1 MKHLVLSILAFT
13 FLTCV
18 KPSDYP
24 DVPVLEFVG
33 FSKSTLNQGDIGGD
47 TLLLILSFTD
57 GDGDFGTEDR
67 RTEPNIFVKDL
78 RTNQTLRQYK
88 APFIPLEG
96 TKNGVKGKIN
106 IVFLTTCCV
115 FPPNTGIT
123 PCAVVPQYPKNDLAM
138 EIYIKDRA
146 GNSSN
151 KVITPPITLNCN

>member
-1 MKHLVLSILAFT
+1 MKPAE
-13 FLTCV
+13 
-18 KPSDYP
+18 YP
-24 DVPVLEFVG
+24 DIPSLEFVG
-33 FSKSTLNQGDIGGD
+33 FSKNTLNQSDIGGD
-47 TLLLILSFTD
+47 TLLMTLKFTD

-67 RTEPNIFVKDL
+67 KTEPNIFVKDL

-96 TKNGVKGKIN
+96 TKNGVSGKIN

-115 FPPNTGIT
+115 FPPATGIT
-123 PCAVVPQYPKNDLAM
+123 PCSKVPQYPKNDLSM

-151 KVITPPITLNCN
+151 IVTTPPITLNCN

>member
-1 MKHLVLSILAFT
+1 MRYAVLIIIVSSII
-13 FLTCV
+13 TCV
-18 KPSDYP
+18 KPAEYP
-24 DVPVLEFVG
+24 DIPSLEFVG
-33 FSKSTLNQGDIGGD
+33 FSKNTLNQSDIGGD
-47 TLLLILSFTD
+47 TLLMTLKFTD

-67 RTEPNIFVKDL
+67 KTEPNIFVKDL

-96 TKNGVKGKIN
+96 TKNGVSGKIN

-115 FPPNTGIT
+115 FPPATGIT
-123 PCAVVPQYPKNDLAM
+123 PCSKVPQYPKNDLSM

-151 KVITPPITLNCN
+151 IVTTPPITLNCN